1 MRVGGALPLSFCG
14 DAPNH
19 EALAAALNVMGIE
32 RIPWAKSPS
41 LRPLRGRCPRG
52 RQAWCQSPNFAKAPR
67 MPPYASSAA
76 REARAASGSAVAVVN
91 TFRV

>member
-32 RIPWAKSPS
+32 RIPGPN
-41 LRPLRGRCPRG
+41 
-52 RQAWCQSPNFAKAPR
+52 RQVKATPWEVPAGPAG
-67 MPPYASSAA
+67 MVP
-76 REARAASGSAVAVVN
+76 VA
-91 TFRV
+91 